1 VGSGPLIPLR
11 VSFPMHP
18 GCNLRGH
25 IPRVR
30 VTPTAITSEHIR
42 HAFLDGTKLAIP
54 DHIAGADRHD
64 RAPGGV
70 PVGLASR
77 NIEAQ
82 GHG

>member
-1 VGSGPLIPLR
+1 MR
-11 VSFPMHP
+11 P
-18 GCNLRGH
+18 GRNFRGH

-30 VTPTAITSEHIR
+30 VTPAAITSEHIR
-42 HAFLDGTKLAIP
+42 YAFLDRTILAIP

-77 NIEAQ
+77 HIEAQ
-82 GHG
+82 GRC